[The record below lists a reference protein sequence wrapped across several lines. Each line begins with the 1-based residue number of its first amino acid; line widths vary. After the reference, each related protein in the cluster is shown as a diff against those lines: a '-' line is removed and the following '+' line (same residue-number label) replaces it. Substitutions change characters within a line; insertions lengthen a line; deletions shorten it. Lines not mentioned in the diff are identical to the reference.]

1 MNSANRRCSNCR
13 KKCPADEAIVSHLRA
28 FCSFDCLKA
37 FTANNK
43 PKLERKIKTE
53 KRQEL
58 TRRKEKLKTRSDY
71 IKEAQQAFNEYVRFR
86 DANLPCISCN
96 RWNGGDMYG
105 GNWDCG
111 HYRSIGSA
119 PHLRFNLW
127 NAHKQCVKCNRYLS
141 GNIADYRVSLVW
153 KIGQPKVDALESMQ
167 DGSRITAEYAHR
179 IKAIFR
185 RKKRIKERIRKK
197 RE

>member
-1 MNSANRRCSNCR
+1 
-13 KKCPADEAIVSHLRA
+13 VSHLRA

-43 PKLERKIKTE
+43 PKLERKIESE

-58 TRRKEKLKTRSDY
+58 QERKKKLKTRSDH

-86 DANLPCISCN
+86 DAKLPCISCG
-96 RWNGGDMYG
+96 RFNGGDMFG

-111 HYRSIGSA
+111 HYRSVGSA
-119 PHLRFNLW
+119 PHLRYHLH
-127 NAHKQCVKCNRYLS
+127 NAHKQCVRCNRYLS
-141 GNIADYRVSLVW
+141 GSATDYRVQLIW
-153 KIGQPKVDALESMQ
+153 KLGQPKVDALEAMHE
-167 DGSRITAEYAHR
+167 GPRITSEYAQR
-179 IKAIFR
+179 IKSIFR
-185 RKKRIKERIRKK
+185 RKKRIKEKIRKK